1 MSNSGKHPE
10 MYNGVVLGALMIM
23 IGLAWFAIPF
33 LLSGKLSL
41 YPGVLFLLGI
51 ITIIR
56 HSWLSGK

>member
-1 MSNSGKHPE
+1 

-56 HSWLSGK
+56 HSWFSKGRN